1 MWTELLLTLQD
12 ANTQW
17 VLFGSILLGIASGV
31 LGSFALLRKQSLIG
45 DAMAHAA
52 LPGICLAFLLYGTK
66 SIGWFLVG
74 AALSGLL
81 ATYFIQAIINH
92 SRIKEDTAI
101 GLVLSVF
108 FGFGI
113 VLLTKI
119 AQSENG
125 NQSGLDDFIFGQAAS
140 LVGNDVKVISG
151 VAIVLLIITFLLF
164 KELKLFTFDRQFAK
178 GIGLPT
184 SFLNA
189 LLMTLIVSAVVIG
202 LQAVGVILMAA
213 MLITPAISARYWTDR
228 LDRMVI
234 VAGTIGALSGILGTI
249 LSSMASR
256 LPTGPVIVLSA
267 TMIFLISLILA
278 PNRGLVSKG
287 LKLYKIRKKV
297 ARESVLQ
304 TMYDLSEE
312 ASQSDQG
319 LSFSRDQ
326 LINRR
331 KMAGRTL
338 DSNLQ
343 RLKREGHLLMPSE
356 AKWRLTGNGAKEAY
370 DITFNNRLFE
380 MYTMYEMKFA
390 HLQLAANETWQ
401 YEAIP
406 KSTLEELKQLMAVHE
421 RTPKLDPSHF
431 EKGGKY
437 YSSRT
442 QSSTEKQRKKEVK
455 SS

>member
-1 MWTELLLTLQD
+1 MFYELLSTLQD

-17 VLFGSILLGIASGV
+17 VLLGTILLGIASGV

-81 ATYFIQAIINH
+81 ATYFIQVIINH

-119 AQSENG
+119 AQTENG

-140 LVGNDVKVISG
+140 LVGNDVRVISTI
-151 VAIVLLIITFLLF
+151 AIVLLLVTWLLF

-184 SFLNA
+184 GLLNG

-234 VAGTIGALSGILGTI
+234 VAGTIGALSGMLGTI
-249 LSSMASR
+249 LSSMANR
-256 LPTGPVIVLSA
+256 LPTGPVIVLAA
-267 TMIFLISLILA
+267 TVIFLISLIFA
-278 PNRGLVSKG
+278 PHRGLVSKG
-287 LKLYKIRKKV
+287 LKLYRIRKIV
-297 ARESVLQ
+297 ARETVLQ
-304 TMYDLSEE
+304 TLYDLSEE
-312 ASQSDQG
+312 VSITNKKIRFSKEDL
-319 LSFSRDQ
+319 LS
-326 LINRR
+326 RR
-331 KMAGRTL
+331 KMTVRKL
-338 DSNLQ
+338 DSNLK
-343 RLKREGHLLMPSE
+343 RLQKEGYVHHIKDMWS
-356 AKWRLTGNGAKEAY
+356 LTESGGSKAY
-370 DITFNNRLFE
+370 EIVFNNRLFE
-380 MYTMYEMKFA
+380 IYTMYEMKFA
-390 HLQLAANETWQ
+390 SLQFAANDVWD
-401 YEAIP
+401 YKNIDS
-406 KSTLEELKQLMAVHE
+406 STLKELEQLMAIHE
-421 RTPKLDPSHF
+421 RTPKLAPKYF
-431 EKGGKY
+431 GKGETFRKEN
-437 YSSRT
+437 SS
-442 QSSTEKQRKKEVK
+442 QSAKKRKKEVK
-455 SS
+455 SL

>member
-1 MWTELLLTLQD
+1 MFHDLLITLQD

-17 VLFGSILLGIASGV
+17 VLFGTILLGVASGV

-81 ATYFIQAIINH
+81 ATYFIQVIINH

-119 AQSENG
+119 AQSQNG

-140 LVGNDVKVISG
+140 LVGNDVRVISG
-151 VAIVLLIITFLLF
+151 VAIVLLVVTWLLF
-164 KELKLFTFDRQFAK
+164 KELKLFTFDRQFAQ

-184 SFLNA
+184 GLLNG
-189 LLMTLIVSAVVIG
+189 LLMALIVSAVVIG

-228 LDRMVI
+228 LDRMVV
-234 VAGTIGALSGILGTI
+234 VAGTIGALSGMLGTL
-249 LSSMASR
+249 LSSLANR
-256 LPTGPVIVLSA
+256 LPTGPVIVLAA
-267 TMIFLISLILA
+267 TVIFLISLIFA

-287 LKLYKIRKKV
+287 LKLYRIRKIV
-297 ARESVLQ
+297 ARETVLQ

-312 ASQSDQG
+312 AGQTKKS
-319 LSFSRDQ
+319 LSFSIEE
-326 LINRR
+326 LLSRR
-331 KMAGRTL
+331 QMPARKL
-338 DSNLQ
+338 QSNLN
-343 RLKREGHLLMPSE
+343 RLQKEGYVICLENKWSLTE
-356 AKWRLTGNGAKEAY
+356 AGGYEAY
-370 DITFNNRLFE
+370 EIVLNNRLFE
-380 MYTMYEMKFA
+380 IYTMYEMKFA
-390 HLQLAANETWQ
+390 SLQFATNDVWNYKHIASPILHE
-401 YEAIP
+401 
-406 KSTLEELKQLMAVHE
+406 LEQLMAIHE
-421 RTPKLDPSHF
+421 RTPKLNPNYF
-431 EKGGKY
+431 GKGEKLRKET
-437 YSSRT
+437 SSEGAT
-442 QSSTEKQRKKEVK
+442 KRKKEVK
-455 SS
+455 SL

>member
-1 MWTELLLTLQD
+1 MFNDLILTLQD

-17 VLFGSILLGIASGV
+17 VLFGTILLGVASGV

-74 AALSGLL
+74 AAISGLL
-81 ATYFIQAIINH
+81 ATYFIQVIINH

-140 LVGNDVKVISG
+140 LVGNDVRVISG
-151 VAIVLLIITFLLF
+151 VAIVLLIVTWLLF
-164 KELKLFTFDRQFAK
+164 KELKLFTFDRQFAQ

-184 SFLNA
+184 GLLNG
-189 LLMTLIVSAVVIG
+189 LLMALIVSAVVIG

-234 VAGTIGALSGILGTI
+234 VAGTIGALSGMLGTL
-249 LSSMASR
+249 LSSMANR
-256 LPTGPVIVLSA
+256 LPTGPVIVLAA
-267 TMIFLISLILA
+267 TVIFLISLIFA

-287 LKLYKIRKKV
+287 LKLYRIRKIV
-297 ARESVLQ
+297 ARETVLQ

-312 ASQSDQG
+312 ASITNNKLLFSKEEL
-319 LSFSRDQ
+319 LS
-326 LINRR
+326 RR
-331 KMAGRTL
+331 KMAVRKL
-338 DSNLQ
+338 DSNLK
-343 RLKREGHLLMPSE
+343 RLQKEGYVHRKEDLWYLTESGGYE
-356 AKWRLTGNGAKEAY
+356 AHEIVL
-370 DITFNNRLFE
+370 NNRLFE
-380 MYTMYEMKFA
+380 IYTMYEMKFA
-390 HLQLAANETWQ
+390 SLQFATNDVWD
-401 YEAIP
+401 YKKISS
-406 KSTLEELKQLMAVHE
+406 STLHELEQLMAIHE
-421 RTPKLDPSHF
+421 RTPKLEPEYF
-431 EKGGKY
+431 GEGETLRKEK
-437 YSSRT
+437 SS
-442 QSSTEKQRKKEVK
+442 QSAEKRKKEVK
-455 SS
+455 SL

>member
-1 MWTELLLTLQD
+1 MWNELLLTLQD

-17 VLFGSILLGIASGV
+17 VLFGSILLGVASGV

-119 AQSENG
+119 AQSKNG

-140 LVGNDVKVISG
+140 LVGSDVKVISG

-184 SFLNA
+184 GFINA

-213 MLITPAISARYWTDR
+213 MLITPAIAARYWTDR

-249 LSSMASR
+249 LSSMASS
-256 LPTGPVIVLSA
+256 LPTGPVIVLAA
-267 TMIFLISLILA
+267 TAIFIISLVFA

-287 LKLYKIRKKV
+287 LKLYRLRKRV
-297 ARESVLQ
+297 ARETVLQ
-304 TMYDLSEE
+304 TMYDLAEE
-312 ASQSDQG
+312 ASISNQSM
-319 LSFSRDQ
+319 LFTRDQ
-326 LINRR
+326 LLIRRRMANR
-331 KMAGRTL
+331 ML
-338 DSNLQ
+338 DKNLH
-343 RLKREGHLLMPSE
+343 RLSREGLINQSGG
-356 AKWRLTGNGAKEAY
+356 KWGLTASGAKAAY
-370 DITFNNRLFE
+370 EVTFNNRLFE
-380 MYTMYEMKFA
+380 IYTMYEMRFA
-390 HLQLAANETWQ
+390 YLQLAANDAWE
-401 YEAIP
+401 YNEIP
-406 KSTLEELKQLMAVHE
+406 SHTLNELMELMAIHE
-421 RTPKLDPSHF
+421 HTPQLDPAHF
-431 EKGGKY
+431 AKGEKY
-437 YSSRT
+437 YIANLESNDSN
-442 QSSTEKQRKKEVK
+442 KRKREVK

>member
-1 MWTELLLTLQD
+1 MFNDLILTLQD

-17 VLFGSILLGIASGV
+17 VLFGTILLGVASGV

-81 ATYFIQAIINH
+81 ATYFIQVIINH

-140 LVGNDVKVISG
+140 LVGNDVRVISG
-151 VAIVLLIITFLLF
+151 VAIVLLIVTWLLF
-164 KELKLFTFDRQFAK
+164 KELKLFTFDRQFAQ

-184 SFLNA
+184 GLLNG
-189 LLMTLIVSAVVIG
+189 LLMALIVSAVVIG

-234 VAGTIGALSGILGTI
+234 VAGTIGALSGMLGTL
-249 LSSMASR
+249 LSSMANR
-256 LPTGPVIVLSA
+256 LPTGPVIVLAA
-267 TMIFLISLILA
+267 TVIFLISLIFA

-287 LKLYKIRKKV
+287 LKLYRIRKIV
-297 ARESVLQ
+297 ARETVLQ

-312 ASQSDQG
+312 ASITNNKLLFSKEEL
-319 LSFSRDQ
+319 LS
-326 LINRR
+326 RR
-331 KMAGRTL
+331 KMAVRKL
-338 DSNLQ
+338 DSNLK
-343 RLKREGHLLMPSE
+343 RLQKEGYVHRKEDLWYLTKSGGYE
-356 AKWRLTGNGAKEAY
+356 AHEIVL
-370 DITFNNRLFE
+370 NNRLFE
-380 MYTMYEMKFA
+380 IYTMYEMKFA
-390 HLQLAANETWQ
+390 SLQFATNDVWD
-401 YEAIP
+401 YKNIGS
-406 KSTLEELKQLMAVHE
+406 STLHELEQLMAIHE
-421 RTPKLDPSHF
+421 RTPKLEPEYF
-431 EKGGKY
+431 GEGETLRKEK
-437 YSSRT
+437 SS
-442 QSSTEKQRKKEVK
+442 QSAEKRKKEVK
-455 SS
+455 SL

>member
-1 MWTELLLTLQD
+1 MLNELLLTLQD

-66 SIGWFLVG
+66 SIGWFLIG

-119 AQSENG
+119 AQSKNG

-140 LVGNDVKVISG
+140 LVGSDVKVISG

-184 SFLNA
+184 GFINA

-213 MLITPAISARYWTDR
+213 MLITPAIAARYWTDR

-249 LSSMASR
+249 LSATASS
-256 LPTGPVIVLSA
+256 LPTGPVIVLAA
-267 TMIFLISLILA
+267 TFIFLISLVFA

-287 LKLYKIRKKV
+287 LKLYRIRKRV
-297 ARESVLQ
+297 ARETVLQ
-304 TMYDLSEE
+304 TMYDLAEE
-312 ASQSDQG
+312 AS
-319 LSFSRDQ
+319 LSNSSLLFSPEQ
-326 LINRR
+326 LITRRRMTNR
-331 KMAGRTL
+331 ML
-338 DSNLQ
+338 DKNLQ
-343 RLKREGHLLMPSE
+343 RLSKEGLLNQSDGE
-356 AKWRLTGNGAKEAY
+356 WGLTETGAKEAY
-370 DITFNNRLFE
+370 EVTFNNRLFE
-380 MYTMYEMKFA
+380 IYTMYEMRFA
-390 HLQLAANETWQ
+390 YLQLAANEAWE
-401 YEAIP
+401 YEEIP
-406 KSTLEELKQLMAVHE
+406 SDTLKELMELMATHE
-421 RTPKLDPSHF
+421 HTPQLDPAHF
-431 EKGGKY
+431 AKGEKY
-437 YSSRT
+437 YFANIES
-442 QSSTEKQRKKEVK
+442 KGINKRKREVK

>member
-1 MWTELLLTLQD
+1 MFNDLILTLQD

-17 VLFGSILLGIASGV
+17 VLFGTILLGVASGV

-81 ATYFIQAIINH
+81 ATYFIQVIINH

-140 LVGNDVKVISG
+140 LVGNDVRVISG
-151 VAIVLLIITFLLF
+151 VAIVLLIVTWLLF
-164 KELKLFTFDRQFAK
+164 KELKLFTFDRQFAQ

-184 SFLNA
+184 GLLNG
-189 LLMTLIVSAVVIG
+189 LLMALIVSAVVIG

-234 VAGTIGALSGILGTI
+234 VAGTIGALSGMLGTL
-249 LSSMASR
+249 LSSMANR
-256 LPTGPVIVLSA
+256 LPTGPVIVLAA
-267 TMIFLISLILA
+267 TVIFLISLIFA

-287 LKLYKIRKKV
+287 LKLYRIRKIV
-297 ARESVLQ
+297 ARETVLQ

-312 ASQSDQG
+312 ASIANKKPLFSKEEL
-319 LSFSRDQ
+319 LS
-326 LINRR
+326 RR
-331 KMAGRTL
+331 KMTVRKL
-338 DSNLQ
+338 DSNLK
-343 RLKREGHLLMPSE
+343 RLQKEGYVHRIKDM
-356 AKWRLTGNGAKEAY
+356 WYLTESGGYEAY
-370 DITFNNRLFE
+370 EIVLNNRLFE
-380 MYTMYEMKFA
+380 IYTMYEMKFA
-390 HLQLAANETWQ
+390 SLQFATNDVWN
-401 YEAIP
+401 YKNIGS
-406 KSTLEELKQLMAVHE
+406 STLHELEQLMAIHE
-421 RTPKLDPSHF
+421 RTPKLEPEYF
-431 EKGGKY
+431 GKGETLRKEK
-437 YSSRT
+437 SS
-442 QSSTEKQRKKEVK
+442 QSAEKRKKEVK
-455 SS
+455 SL

>member
-1 MWTELLLTLQD
+1 MWNELLLTLQD

-52 LPGICLAFLLYGTK
+52 LPGICIAFLLYGTK

-119 AQSENG
+119 AQSKNG

-140 LVGNDVKVISG
+140 LVGSDVKVISG
-151 VAIVLLIITFLLF
+151 VAIVLLILTFLLF

-184 SFLNA
+184 GFINA

-213 MLITPAISARYWTDR
+213 MLITPAIAARYWTDR

-234 VAGTIGALSGILGTI
+234 VAGTVGALSGILGTI
-249 LSSMASR
+249 LSSMASS
-256 LPTGPVIVLSA
+256 LPTGPVIVLAA
-267 TMIFLISLILA
+267 TVIFIISLVFA

-287 LKLYKIRKKV
+287 LKLYRIRKRV
-297 ARESVLQ
+297 ARETVLQ
-304 TMYDLSEE
+304 TMYDLAEE
-312 ASQSDQG
+312 ASLSNQSM
-319 LSFSRDQ
+319 LFTRDQ
-326 LINRR
+326 LLTRRRMANRI
-331 KMAGRTL
+331 L
-338 DSNLQ
+338 DKNLH
-343 RLKREGHLLMPSE
+343 RLSREGLLNQSDG
-356 AKWRLTGNGAKEAY
+356 KWGLTATGAKAAY
-370 DITFNNRLFE
+370 EVAFNNRLFE
-380 MYTMYEMKFA
+380 IYTMYEMRFA
-390 HLQLAANETWQ
+390 YLQLAANDAWE
-401 YEAIP
+401 YSEIP
-406 KSTLEELKQLMAVHE
+406 SHTLNELKELMEIHE
-421 RTPKLDPSHF
+421 HTPQLDPVHF
-431 EKGGKY
+431 AKGEKY
-437 YSSRT
+437 YIANLESNDSN
-442 QSSTEKQRKKEVK
+442 KRKREVK

>member
-1 MWTELLLTLQD
+1 MLNELLLTLQD

-17 VLFGSILLGIASGV
+17 VLFGTILLGVASGV

-52 LPGICLAFLLYGTK
+52 LPGICIAFLLYGTK

-74 AALSGLL
+74 AAISGLL

-140 LVGNDVKVISG
+140 LVGNDVRVISG
-151 VAIVLLIITFLLF
+151 IAIVLLVITWLLF

-184 SFLNA
+184 GFLNA

-249 LSSMASR
+249 LSSMANR
-256 LPTGPVIVLSA
+256 LPTGPVIVIAA
-267 TMIFLISLILA
+267 TVIFLISLVFA
-278 PNRGLVSKG
+278 PNRGLLSKG
-287 LKLYKIRKKV
+287 LKLYRIRKSV
-297 ARESVLQ
+297 AKDTVFQ

-312 ASQSDQG
+312 VS
-319 LSFSRDQ
+319 LSTTNFAFTIAQ
-326 LINRR
+326 LEERR
-331 KMAGRTL
+331 KMPRRKL
-338 DSNLQ
+338 ESILHQLQ
-343 RLKREGHLLMPSE
+343 KEGYVFQPVIG
-356 AKWRLTGNGAKEAY
+356 KWRLTELGAYKAHE
-370 DITFNNRLFE
+370 ITKNNRLFE
-380 MYTMYEMKFA
+380 IYTMYEMKFA
-390 HLQLAANETWQ
+390 HLQSKTNDEWH
-401 YEAIP
+401 YKEIP
-406 KSTLEELKQLMAVHE
+406 PTAVEDLTRLMDVHE
-421 RTPKLDPSHF
+421 RALKLNPAHFARGEKYHVKAPS
-431 EKGGKY
+431 
-437 YSSRT
+437 
-442 QSSTEKQRKKEVK
+442 QSTKKRKKEVN

>member
-1 MWTELLLTLQD
+1 MLNELLLTLQD

-17 VLFGSILLGIASGV
+17 VLFGTILLGVASGV

-52 LPGICLAFLLYGTK
+52 LPGICIAFLLYGTK

-74 AALSGLL
+74 AAISGLL

-140 LVGNDVKVISG
+140 LVGNDVRVISG
-151 VAIVLLIITFLLF
+151 IAIVLLVITWLLF

-184 SFLNA
+184 GFLNA
-189 LLMTLIVSAVVIG
+189 LLMTLVVSAVVIG

-249 LSSMASR
+249 LSSMANR
-256 LPTGPVIVLSA
+256 LPTGPVIVIAA
-267 TMIFLISLILA
+267 TVIFLISLVFA
-278 PNRGLVSKG
+278 PNRGLLSKG
-287 LKLYKIRKKV
+287 LRLYRVRKSV
-297 ARESVLQ
+297 AKETVFQ

-312 ASQSDQG
+312 GS
-319 LSFSRDQ
+319 LSTTNFAFSIAQ
-326 LINRR
+326 LEERR
-331 KMAGRTL
+331 KMPRRKLESILHQFQTDGYVFQQV
-338 DSNLQ
+338 S
-343 RLKREGHLLMPSE
+343 G
-356 AKWRLTGNGAKEAY
+356 KWRLTELGAYKAHE
-370 DITFNNRLFE
+370 ITMNNRLFE
-380 MYTMYEMKFA
+380 IYTMYEMKFA
-390 HLQLAANETWQ
+390 HLQSKTNDEWHYKDLPAK
-401 YEAIP
+401 AIEDL
-406 KSTLEELKQLMAVHE
+406 TRLMEVHE
-421 RTPKLDPSHF
+421 RALKLNPVHFARGEKYHVKAPS
-431 EKGGKY
+431 
-437 YSSRT
+437 
-442 QSSTEKQRKKEVK
+442 QSTKKRKKEVN

>member
-1 MWTELLLTLQD
+1 MWNDLILTLQD

-52 LPGICLAFLLYGTK
+52 LPGICIAFLLYGTK
-66 SIGWFLVG
+66 SIAWFLVG
-74 AALSGLL
+74 AAISGLI
-81 ATYFIQAIINH
+81 ATYFIQTIIHH

-140 LVGNDVKVISG
+140 LVGTDVKVISG
-151 VAIVLLIITFLLF
+151 VAIALLIITFLLF

-184 SFLNA
+184 GVLNA

-234 VAGTIGALSGILGTI
+234 IAGGIGALSGMLGTI
-249 LSSMASR
+249 LSSMASS
-256 LPTGPVIVLSA
+256 LPTGPVIVVAA
-267 TMIFLISLILA
+267 TLIFIFSLVFA
-278 PNRGLVSKG
+278 PQRGLVSKG
-287 LKLYKIRKKV
+287 LKLYKLRKEV
-297 ARESVLQ
+297 ARETVLQ
-304 TMYDLSEE
+304 SMFDLTETA
-312 ASQSDQG
+312 ASTGGDIGFSKEDLVERRPMSDRKLQANLALLEKEG
-319 LSFSRDQ
+319 L
-326 LINRR
+326 LA
-331 KMAGRTL
+331 KT
-338 DSNLQ
+338 SNDLW
-343 RLKREGHLLMPSE
+343 K
-356 AKWRLTGNGAKEAY
+356 LTSKGAIESY
-370 DITFNNRLFE
+370 DITLNNRLFE
-380 MYTMYEMKFA
+380 TYLMYEMKFA
-390 HLQLAANETWQ
+390 NLQLVANDSWNYKE
-401 YEAIP
+401 IP
-406 KSTLEELKQLMAVHE
+406 SRTLIELKEYMEIHD
-421 RTPKLDPSHF
+421 RTPKLDPELF
-431 EKGGKY
+431 AAGGI
-437 YSSRT
+437 YSD
-442 QSSTEKQRKKEVK
+442 QSDYQRREVN
-455 SS
+455 

>member
-1 MWTELLLTLQD
+1 MFNDLLITLQD

-17 VLFGSILLGIASGV
+17 VLFGTILLGVASGV

-81 ATYFIQAIINH
+81 ATYFIQVIINH

-140 LVGNDVKVISG
+140 LVGNDVRVISG
-151 VAIVLLIITFLLF
+151 VAIVLLVVTWLLF
-164 KELKLFTFDRQFAK
+164 KELKLFTFDRQFAQ

-184 SFLNA
+184 GLLNG
-189 LLMTLIVSAVVIG
+189 LLMALIVSAVVIG

-234 VAGTIGALSGILGTI
+234 VAGTIGALSGMLGTL
-249 LSSMASR
+249 LSSMANR
-256 LPTGPVIVLSA
+256 LPTGPVIVVAA
-267 TMIFLISLILA
+267 TVIFLISLIFA

-287 LKLYKIRKKV
+287 LKLYRIRRIV
-297 ARESVLQ
+297 ARETVLQ

-312 ASQSDQG
+312 AG
-319 LSFSRDQ
+319 LTSKIHSFSKEE
-326 LINRR
+326 LLSRR
-331 KMAGRTL
+331 RMQARKL
-338 DSNLQ
+338 HSNLKQ
-343 RLKREGHLLMPSE
+343 LQKEGYVRGSVNE
-356 AKWRLTGNGAKEAY
+356 WSLTESGGYEAY
-370 DITFNNRLFE
+370 EIVLNNRLFE
-380 MYTMYEMKFA
+380 IYTMYEMKFA
-390 HLQLAANETWQ
+390 ALQFATNDVWDYKIIASPILRE
-401 YEAIP
+401 
-406 KSTLEELKQLMAVHE
+406 LEQLMAIHE
-421 RTPKLDPSHF
+421 RTPKLKPEYF
-431 EKGGKY
+431 GEGEKFREEK
-437 YSSRT
+437 SSQKAT
-442 QSSTEKQRKKEVK
+442 KRKKEVK
-455 SS
+455 SL

>member
-1 MWTELLLTLQD
+1 MFNDLILTLQD

-17 VLFGSILLGIASGV
+17 VLFGTILLGVASGV

-81 ATYFIQAIINH
+81 ATYFIQVIINH

-140 LVGNDVKVISG
+140 LVGNDVRVISG
-151 VAIVLLIITFLLF
+151 VAIVLLIVTWLLF
-164 KELKLFTFDRQFAK
+164 KELKLFTFDRQFAQ

-184 SFLNA
+184 GLLNG
-189 LLMTLIVSAVVIG
+189 LLMALIVSAVVIG

-234 VAGTIGALSGILGTI
+234 VAGTIGALSGMLGTL
-249 LSSMASR
+249 LSSMANR
-256 LPTGPVIVLSA
+256 LPTGPVIVLAA
-267 TMIFLISLILA
+267 TAIFLISLIFA

-287 LKLYKIRKKV
+287 LKLYRIRKIV
-297 ARESVLQ
+297 ARETVLQ

-312 ASQSDQG
+312 ASITNNKLLFSKEEL
-319 LSFSRDQ
+319 LS
-326 LINRR
+326 RR
-331 KMAGRTL
+331 KMAVRKL
-338 DSNLQ
+338 DSNLK
-343 RLKREGHLLMPSE
+343 RLQKEGYVLRKEDLWHLTES
-356 AKWRLTGNGAKEAY
+356 GGYEAY
-370 DITFNNRLFE
+370 EIVLNNRLFE
-380 MYTMYEMKFA
+380 IYTMYEMKFA
-390 HLQLAANETWQ
+390 SLQFATNDVWD
-401 YEAIP
+401 YKNIGS
-406 KSTLEELKQLMAVHE
+406 STLQELEQLMAIHE
-421 RTPKLDPSHF
+421 RTPKLEPEYF
-431 EKGGKY
+431 GEGETLRKEK
-437 YSSRT
+437 SSQR
-442 QSSTEKQRKKEVK
+442 EKRKKEVK
-455 SS
+455 SL

>member
-1 MWTELLLTLQD
+1 MFNDLILTLQD

-17 VLFGSILLGIASGV
+17 VLFGTILLGVASGV

-81 ATYFIQAIINH
+81 ATYFIQVIINH

-140 LVGNDVKVISG
+140 LVGNDVRVISG
-151 VAIVLLIITFLLF
+151 VAIVLLIVTWLLF
-164 KELKLFTFDRQFAK
+164 KELKLFTFDRQFAQ

-184 SFLNA
+184 GLLNG
-189 LLMTLIVSAVVIG
+189 LLMALIVSAVVIG

-228 LDRMVI
+228 LDRMVV
-234 VAGTIGALSGILGTI
+234 VAGTIGALSGMLGTL
-249 LSSMASR
+249 LSSMANR
-256 LPTGPVIVLSA
+256 LPTGPVIVLAA
-267 TMIFLISLILA
+267 TVIFIISLIFA

-287 LKLYKIRKKV
+287 FKLYRIRKIV
-297 ARESVLQ
+297 ARETVLQ

-312 ASQSDQG
+312 ASITNKKLLFSNEEL
-319 LSFSRDQ
+319 LS
-326 LINRR
+326 RR
-331 KMAGRTL
+331 KMTVRKL
-338 DSNLQ
+338 DSNLK
-343 RLKREGHLLMPSE
+343 RLQKEGYVHRIKDM
-356 AKWRLTGNGAKEAY
+356 WYLTESGGYEAY
-370 DITFNNRLFE
+370 EIVLNNRLFE
-380 MYTMYEMKFA
+380 IYTMYEMKFA
-390 HLQLAANETWQ
+390 ALQFATNDVWN
-401 YEAIP
+401 YKNIGS
-406 KSTLEELKQLMAVHE
+406 STLHELEQLMAIHE
-421 RTPKLDPSHF
+421 RTPKLEPEYF
-431 EKGGKY
+431 GKGETLRKEK
-437 YSSRT
+437 SS
-442 QSSTEKQRKKEVK
+442 QSAEKRKKEVK
-455 SS
+455 SL

>member
-1 MWTELLLTLQD
+1 MFNDLILTLQD

-17 VLFGSILLGIASGV
+17 VLFGTILLGVASGV

-81 ATYFIQAIINH
+81 ATYFIQVIINH

-140 LVGNDVKVISG
+140 LVGNDVRVISG
-151 VAIVLLIITFLLF
+151 VAIVLLIVTWLLF
-164 KELKLFTFDRQFAK
+164 KELKLFTFDRQFAQ

-184 SFLNA
+184 GLLNG
-189 LLMTLIVSAVVIG
+189 LLMALIVSAVVIG

-234 VAGTIGALSGILGTI
+234 VAGTIGALSGMLGTL
-249 LSSMASR
+249 LSSMANR
-256 LPTGPVIVLSA
+256 LPTGPVIVLAA
-267 TMIFLISLILA
+267 TVIFLISLIFA

-287 LKLYKIRKKV
+287 LKLYRIRKIV
-297 ARESVLQ
+297 ARETVLQ

-312 ASQSDQG
+312 ASIANKKPLFSKEEL
-319 LSFSRDQ
+319 LS
-326 LINRR
+326 RR
-331 KMAGRTL
+331 KMTVRKL
-338 DSNLQ
+338 DSNLK
-343 RLKREGHLLMPSE
+343 RLKKEGYVHRIKDM
-356 AKWRLTGNGAKEAY
+356 WYLTKSGGYEAY
-370 DITFNNRLFE
+370 EIVLNNRLFE
-380 MYTMYEMKFA
+380 IYTMYEMKFA
-390 HLQLAANETWQ
+390 SLQFATNDVWN
-401 YEAIP
+401 YKNIGS
-406 KSTLEELKQLMAVHE
+406 STLHELEQLMAIHE
-421 RTPKLDPSHF
+421 RTPKLEPEYF
-431 EKGGKY
+431 GKGETLRKEK
-437 YSSRT
+437 SS
-442 QSSTEKQRKKEVK
+442 QSAEKRKKEVK
-455 SS
+455 SL

>member
-1 MWTELLLTLQD
+1 MWNELLLTLQD

-17 VLFGSILLGIASGV
+17 VLFGSILLGVASGV

-119 AQSENG
+119 AQSKNG

-140 LVGNDVKVISG
+140 LVGSDVKVISS

-184 SFLNA
+184 GFINA

-213 MLITPAISARYWTDR
+213 MLITPAIAARYWTDR

-249 LSSMASR
+249 LSSMASN
-256 LPTGPVIVLSA
+256 LPTGPVIVLAA
-267 TMIFLISLILA
+267 TVIFIISLVFA

-287 LKLYKIRKKV
+287 LKLYRLRKRV
-297 ARESVLQ
+297 ARETVLQ
-304 TMYDLSEE
+304 TMYDLAEE
-312 ASQSDQG
+312 ASISNQSM
-319 LSFSRDQ
+319 LFTRDQ
-326 LINRR
+326 LLTRR
-331 KMAGRTL
+331 RMATRML
-338 DSNLQ
+338 DKNLH
-343 RLKREGHLLMPSE
+343 RLSREGLLNQTDG
-356 AKWRLTGNGAKEAY
+356 KWGLTAPGAKAAY
-370 DITFNNRLFE
+370 EVTFNNRLFE
-380 MYTMYEMKFA
+380 IYTMYEMRFA
-390 HLQLAANETWQ
+390 YLQLAANDAWEY
-401 YEAIP
+401 YEIP
-406 KSTLEELKQLMAVHE
+406 SHTLNELMELMAVHE
-421 RTPKLDPSHF
+421 HTPQLDPAHF
-431 EKGGKY
+431 AKGEKY
-437 YSSRT
+437 YIANLESNDSN
-442 QSSTEKQRKKEVK
+442 KRKREVK

>member
-1 MWTELLLTLQD
+1 MFNDLILTLQD

-17 VLFGSILLGIASGV
+17 VLFGTILLGVASGV

-81 ATYFIQAIINH
+81 ATYFIQVIINH

-140 LVGNDVKVISG
+140 LVGNDVRVISG
-151 VAIVLLIITFLLF
+151 VAIVLLIVTWLLF
-164 KELKLFTFDRQFAK
+164 KELKLFTFDRQFAQ

-184 SFLNA
+184 GLLNG
-189 LLMTLIVSAVVIG
+189 LLMALIVSAVVIG

-234 VAGTIGALSGILGTI
+234 VAGTIGALSGMLGTL
-249 LSSMASR
+249 LSSMANR
-256 LPTGPVIVLSA
+256 LPTGPVIVLAA
-267 TMIFLISLILA
+267 TVIFLISLIFA

-287 LKLYKIRKKV
+287 VKLYRIRKIV
-297 ARESVLQ
+297 ARETVLQ

-312 ASQSDQG
+312 ASITNNKLLFSKEEL
-319 LSFSRDQ
+319 LS
-326 LINRR
+326 RR
-331 KMAGRTL
+331 KMTVRKL
-338 DSNLQ
+338 DSNLK
-343 RLKREGHLLMPSE
+343 RLQKEGYVHRKKDL
-356 AKWRLTGNGAKEAY
+356 WYLTESGGHKAY
-370 DITFNNRLFE
+370 EIVLNNRLFE
-380 MYTMYEMKFA
+380 IYTMYEMKFA
-390 HLQLAANETWQ
+390 SLQFATNDVWDYKT
-401 YEAIP
+401 ISS
-406 KSTLEELKQLMAVHE
+406 STLHELEQLMAIHE
-421 RTPKLDPSHF
+421 RTPKLEPEYFGEGETLRKEKPSHNP
-431 EKGGKY
+431 KK
-437 YSSRT
+437 
-442 QSSTEKQRKKEVK
+442 RKKEVK